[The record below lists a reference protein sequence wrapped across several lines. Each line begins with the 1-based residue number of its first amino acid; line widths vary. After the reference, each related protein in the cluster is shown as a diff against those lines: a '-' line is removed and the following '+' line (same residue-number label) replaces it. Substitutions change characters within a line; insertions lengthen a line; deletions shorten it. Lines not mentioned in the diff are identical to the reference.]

1 VGLVLAV
8 LLAFVVRPLLV
19 GPLLLPVRLT
29 VGERVFVLWSGL
41 KGAVPI
47 LLGTYVLGTGGPAN
61 RAAYEVIFVVVAFSV
76 IVQGGLVP
84 AVARWCRVR
93 MQDKET
99 RPWAVGVRLRDEP
112 QSARQYRV
120 YPGASAEGRTVGE
133 LHRSE
138 DVWISLIVRDG
149 SPLRVRADT
158 TLRAGD
164 EVLLLVEPPAEPGP
178 AFESG

>member
-1 VGLVLAV
+1 
-8 LLAFVVRPLLV
+8 
-19 GPLLLPVRLT
+19 
-29 VGERVFVLWSGL
+29 
-41 KGAVPI
+41 
-47 LLGTYVLGTGGPAN
+47 
-61 RAAYEVIFVVVAFSV
+61 VIFVVVAFSV
-76 IVQGGLVP
+76 IVQGGLDP

-93 MQDKET
+93 MQDKEP

-112 QSARQYRV
+112 DSARQYRV
-120 YPGASAEGRTVGE
+120 HPGASAEGRTVGE

-149 SPLRVRADT
+149 RPLRVRADT

-164 EVLLLVEPPAEPGP
+164 EVLLLVEPPAEPGA